1 MILLLIKYMY
11 TSKSLTF
18 SITLFVLL
26 FDCKSSHIWR
36 SNRTHPPEV
45 IFQGIIQ
52 YNLSFHLYDKQK
64 NIISVEEHDGGREFT
79 RIFSECESPA
89 AYCHKSKYSSKATW
103 ADILECWPILIF
115 YIVKSGSR
123 KNLYQFQ
130 SVKRFEE

>member
-45 IFQGIIQ
+45 IFKA
-52 YNLSFHLYDKQK
+52 LY
-64 NIISVEEHDGGREFT
+64 NIIYHFICTTSKKILFQLRNTMEE
-79 RIFSECESPA
+79 ESLPE
-89 AYCHKSKYSSKATW
+89 YSPSANPPQPTATNPNT
-103 ADILECWPILIF
+103 AQRQLGHTYCWPILIF